1 MVARRNESKWWPAAA
16 ARAGDHQ
23 QELGKVGAAELS
35 ENQWWRVVLRPSA
48 PKSPQ
53 HKHRVR
59 CEQLL
64 LSFHFLIAKACYHP
78 SFLDLQNSTQLLLD
92 QAQDNKVVICKLNKQ
107 GHLWIFFKKENDV
120 RSFLD
125 IHIRQQII
133 YL

>member
-1 MVARRNESKWWPAAA
+1 VVASSSSPGRWPP
-16 ARAGDHQ
+16 ARAREGWRCR
-23 QELGKVGAAELS
+23 S
-35 ENQWWRVVLRPSA
+35 QWQPVVEGSPSTFSTQI
-48 PKSPQ
+48 PPQ

-107 GHLWIFFKKENDV
+107 GHLWIFFKKQNDV